1 LVDGGDGAI
10 MGPHHDS
17 AASVDG
23 PQLAGRRARLGRAIG
38 CVVSRQGRAT
48 ALAGA
53 AAVAWR
59 LGPLPEPE
67 RLLDYVI
74 LGITV
79 ALMIEGL
86 VVAMQRDRGDRC
98 ADDLIEGGFAP
109 GGRSDPVSRAV
120 QARID
125 HVSSAPNRRKLA
137 NALRWQL
144 ELEARPADVR
154 AAYQPFPPLCGFSA
168 HGGRIVRVADT
179 LERGPCD
186 PRVSIRLARLL
197 SEPERLTGDHDQVAI
212 VLGSVEELL
221 VGGTT
226 QLRPDWPQNEWANG
240 GGDYP
245 DAATSEF
252 HETGRRFSMDTVSET
267 IEEARRL
274 LGEGREKR
282 AADLLISAAGECRDE
297 RRMAMIRALAE
308 QGRERA
314 GRFGKRRWEE
324 AIRLAEEQPSGAGT

>member
-1 LVDGGDGAI
+1 MTPPRPSTARTWPGAQLV
-10 MGPHHDS
+10 S
-17 AASVDG
+17 A
-23 PQLAGRRARLGRAIG
+23 RAIQ

-48 ALAGA
+48 ALVGA
-53 AAVAWR
+53 AAVGWR

-67 RLLDYVI
+67 RLLDYII

-79 ALMIEGL
+79 ALVIEGL
-86 VVAMQRDRGDRC
+86 VVAIQRDRGDRC
-98 ADDLIEGGFAP
+98 ADELIEGGFAP

-120 QARID
+120 QSRIL
-125 HVSSAPNRRKLA
+125 HISSAHNRRKLA

-154 AAYQPFPPLCGFSA
+154 ARYQPFPPLCGFGA
-168 HGGRIVRVADT
+168 HAGRIVRVAHT

-186 PRVSIRLARLL
+186 PRVPIRLARLL
-197 SEPERLTGDHDQVAI
+197 SEPERLNGDPDRVAI
-212 VLGSVEELL
+212 VLGTVEKLL

-226 QLRPDWPQNEWANG
+226 QLRREWPQNAWAGG

-245 DAATSEF
+245 GSATPEF
-252 HETGRRFSMDTVSET
+252 HETGRRFSMDNVSET

-274 LGEGREKR
+274 LGEGNEKR
-282 AADLLISAAGECRDE
+282 AADLLISAAGECHDE

-324 AIRLAEEQPSGAGT
+324 AIRLANDQPTGAST

>member
-1 LVDGGDGAI
+1 MTPPRPLKARSWPGAELV
-10 MGPHHDS
+10 S
-17 AASVDG
+17 ARSI
-23 PQLAGRRARLGRAIG
+23 Q
-38 CVVSRQGRAT
+38 CVVSGQGRAT

-53 AAVAWR
+53 AVVAWR

-74 LGITV
+74 LGITIAV
-79 ALMIEGL
+79 MIEGL

-98 ADDLIEGGFAP
+98 ADELIERGFAP
-109 GGRSDPVSRAV
+109 RGRGDPVSRAV
-120 QARID
+120 QERID
-125 HVSSAPNRRKLA
+125 HISAAHSRHKLA

-144 ELEARPADVR
+144 ELEARPAGVR
-154 AAYQPFPPLCGFSA
+154 AGYQPFPPLCGFSA
-168 HGGRIVRVADT
+168 HAGRIVRVAAAI
-179 LERGPCD
+179 ERGPCD
-186 PRVSIRLARLL
+186 PRVSIRIARLL
-197 SEPERLTGDHDQVAI
+197 GEPERLAGDPDRVAV
-212 VLGSVEELL
+212 VLGGVEELL

-226 QLRPDWPQNEWANG
+226 QLPPDRAQKARAGG

-245 DAATSEF
+245 GPATSELP
-252 HETGRRFSMDTVSET
+252 ETGRRFSMDTVSET

-274 LGEGREKR
+274 LGEGNEKR

-297 RRMAMIRALAE
+297 RRMAMIRALAM

-324 AIRLAEEQPSGAGT
+324 AIRLADEQPTGAST